1 MDIRASLNSL
11 IAQSGSICERPLKPK
26 LVIPFSNSQEF
37 SCSVFKIFMMSGWE
51 FKRSMLLA
59 VKNEDFQ
66 WQLEWELVKAHVW
79 FSLALV
85 LLQ

>member
-51 FKRSMLLA
+51 FKNIKVDLASSEERRFSMA
-59 VKNEDFQ
+59 I
-66 WQLEWELVKAHVW
+66 ELGAC
-79 FSLALV
+79 
-85 LLQ
+85 